1 MPILEAGWVDTKSNR
16 WSPQLLQIHGPTAD
30 VTVGWIIENEED
42 DVPDV
47 EPAKALIDTGASE
60 SCIDEN
66 LAIKLQLPVVDVN
79 SMAGVGGAQ
88 DHNVYAAEVNITALG
103 FKQFG
108 RFTGV
113 HLVAGGQTHQ
123 VLLGRTFL
131 QDIIMVYDG
140 RRGHVTIS
148 V

>member
-1 MPILEAGWVDTKSNR
+1 MPILEAGWVDTQTQR
-16 WSPQLLQIHGPTAD
+16 GSPQLLQIHGPTAD

-66 LAIKLQLPVVDVN
+66 LAIKLQLPVVDVI
-79 SMAGVGGAQ
+79 SIAGAGGAQ
-88 DHNVYAAEVNITALG
+88 DHNVYAAEVNITALN
-103 FKQFG
+103 FMQFG
-108 RFTGV
+108 RFSGV
-113 HLVAGGQTHQ
+113 HLSAGGQSHQ

-131 QDIIMVYDG
+131 QTMIMVYDG

-148 V
+148 I

>member
-1 MPILEAGWVDTKSNR
+1 MPILEAGWVDTQTQH

-47 EPAKALIDTGASE
+47 ESAKALIDTGASE

-66 LAIKLQLPVVDVN
+66 LAIKLQLPIVDVI
-79 SMAGVGGAQ
+79 SIAGAGGPQ
-88 DHNVYAAEVNITALG
+88 DHNVYAAEVNIPALS

-108 RFTGV
+108 RFAGV
-113 HLVAGGQTHQ
+113 HLSAGGQSHQ

-131 QDIIMVYDG
+131 QPMIMVYDG

-148 V
+148 I